1 MRTMLVVAGLL
12 AVGCVTTTSGGIRV
26 RSEEWRHSAREIAF
40 KAQADLGSC
49 AERGYVVL
57 EELKLVPVKAGVTG
71 CGIAAV
77 YERKRNG
84 RVTYKHGGSWEL
96 VSRST
101 PATYAAGDLKAYR

>member
-1 MRTMLVVAGLL
+1 MRTVLVLVGLL
-12 AVGCVTTTSGGIRV
+12 AVGCVTTHSGGIRV

-40 KAQADLGSC
+40 KAEADLGAC

-71 CGIAAV
+71 CGVTAV
-77 YERKRNG
+77 YERRRKG

-96 VSRST
+96 VSRSAPT
-101 PATYAAGDLKAYR
+101 AYAAGDLKAYR